1 MNLIL
6 YSTNCPKCNVLKKK
20 LDSKSIQYIENH
32 SVEEMLAL
40 GITQAPVLSVDGELL
55 DFPRANEWVNQ
66 NQTKEAL
73 EA

>member
-1 MNLIL
+1 MNVIL

-66 NQTKEAL
+66 SQTKEVL